1 MNLFEFLLVFVSILL
16 GLGITELLSG
26 VVRILRGELPAGRLH
41 TLWILIVFLIQGQMA
56 WGLWLLRSMDE
67 WRYPEFLL
75 LLSGP
80 IVLYMAAAVLFPA
93 DASSGDLDTHLM
105 RRRRAFFLLML
116 AYVCFTALFEYFLLN
131 NGLELASTA
140 FRLLGASLLAVLA
153 ISERRRLHWVLAL
166 AVLASQLWFTYS
178 YTFVLAAGPTM
189 HLEAS
194 GQ

>member
-41 TLWILIVFLIQGQMA
+41 TLWILIVFLVQGQMA
-56 WGLWLLRSMDE
+56 WGLWLLRSVDE

-80 IVLYMAAAVLFPA
+80 ILLYMAAAVLFPA
-93 DASSGDLDTHLM
+93 AASSGNLDAHLM
-105 RRRRAFFLLML
+105 RRRRAFFSLML
-116 AYVCFTALFEYFLLN
+116 AYVCFTALFEFFLLD
-131 NGLELASTA
+131 NGIELAPA
-140 FRLLGASLLAVLA
+140 LLRLIGASLLAALA
-153 ISERRRLHWVLAL
+153 ISERRGLHWAMAL
-166 AVLASQLWFTYS
+166 AVLAAQLWFTYS
-178 YTFVLAAGPTM
+178 YTFVLAAGPTV
-189 HLEAS
+189 HLEAA